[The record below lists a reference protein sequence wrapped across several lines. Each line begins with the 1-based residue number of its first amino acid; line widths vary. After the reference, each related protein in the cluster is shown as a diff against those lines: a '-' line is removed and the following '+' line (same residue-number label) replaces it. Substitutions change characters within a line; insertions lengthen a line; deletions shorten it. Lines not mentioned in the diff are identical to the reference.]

1 MKLWQSLYAI
11 IWIVLME
18 FLLVLTPTD
27 GNVTLRL
34 VLAYGHVGLGLVI
47 LGLTYLNFNTLRMT
61 RVPARVKRIA
71 KSTFRLSIL
80 MAITGFLLVPYAE
93 GTDVSHIGQ
102 TLVIPVIG
110 VSIYGLIL
118 LVHVVNAFAIITQ
131 AAAVAIAHDMWE
143 DKEFVKETEIGEVP
157 AAPSPMRPEAPKVP

>member
-1 MKLWQSLYAI
+1 MKLYQSLYAI

-18 FLLVLTPTD
+18 FLLVMTPT
-27 GNVTLRL
+27 GTNVTLRL
-34 VLAYGHVGLGLVI
+34 VLAYAHVGLGLVI
-47 LGLTYLNFNTLRMT
+47 LGLTYLNSNTLRMT

-71 KSTFRLSIL
+71 KSTFQLSIL
-80 MAITGFLLVPYAE
+80 MAITGVLLVPYAE
-93 GTDVSHIGQ
+93 GAGVAHIGESI
-102 TLVIPVIG
+102 VIPVIAIN
-110 VSIYGLIL
+110 IYQLIL

-157 AAPSPMRPEAPKVP
+157 VAPRPVGPGAPKAP